1 VAERTVTLA
10 EAAELTGLTRKAL
23 QRRIDRGSL
32 RSVLSGGRRRIPVS
46 ELHRANL
53 APAAADPDSPPEG
66 LLGVATGEGRPAA
79 PGRVGDGLEVRE
91 LLDRLERQAA
101 ELGEL
106 RALTRGGG
114 PLEAQVEAE
123 RRGREAAEAALH
135 EARARIRE
143 LERGPRVGT
152 LLREGRRA
160 LARLGPRRRPRARP

>member
-1 VAERTVTLA
+1 VTLA

-79 PGRVGDGLEVRE
+79 PARVSAADLEVRE

-106 RALTRGGG
+106 RVLTRGGG

-160 LARLGPRRRPRARP
+160 LARLGPRRRPRA

>member
-1 VAERTVTLA
+1 VVERTVTLA

-53 APAAADPDSPPEG
+53 APALEAPSEG
-66 LLGVATGEGRPAA
+66 PARVATGEGRPAA
-79 PGRVGDGLEVRE
+79 PARVSAADLEVHE

-114 PLEAQVEAE
+114 PLQAQVEAE

-143 LERGPRVGT
+143 LERRPRVGT